1 MRAAQLLLVLLA
13 TAAPLILAAVLRG
26 LPPSSLGDAG
36 LGWVVP
42 ALGVGVAVA
51 GSLATLSCLVAG
63 LRDGSLAALLLAGAS
78 AAVVG
83 GAIGLASG
91 TAGLSLAVT
100 GISGFVLAAVFAERV
115 ETLVHGRRTRLA
127 MAAATVLVGGA
138 VAVAEI
144 APATSAVV
152 GPVGPALLLAAAALA
167 AAGAISAT
175 RTQMSVIAG
184 VTAVAAVSLWLAR
197 GADAELV
204 LGLVALLGASLL
216 MARSMLG
223 GASVV
228 LPTLAGD
235 VALPAL
241 AEHVADGVL
250 RFDGHLQLR
259 AWNPA
264 AAGLLALDD
273 ASAGARL
280 EDLLGIS
287 LAELPIAGGTPT
299 AATVAGDLEA
309 ALHHDGGGLTVVL
322 RDPGT
327 SRDADRLGRELRA
340 TIEELFGMRRMVEL
354 QRAELERAAAVDALT
369 GVASRTAILE
379 RLEMEV
385 AEARRYQ
392 HPVAIVLLDVDRFSA
407 LNAAHGVAAGDAAL
421 REVALR
427 IRLRVRQADSLG
439 RWGSDGFVA
448 ILPHTDE
455 AGAATFA
462 DVLRGKVA
470 LRPLRLDDVEV
481 AVTISAGVAV
491 MRPGEELDRDG
502 FLGRAEEALSSARSA
517 GGDTIAL
524 DRLHGLA
531 RLEERRAPRPRPA
544 AAADEAGDDAGT

>member
-1 MRAAQLLLVLLA
+1 MRAARVLLVLLA
-13 TAAPLILAAVLRG
+13 TAAPLTLAGVLRA
-26 LPPSSLGDAG
+26 LPPASLSDAG

-42 ALGVGVAVA
+42 ALGVGLSVA
-51 GSLATLSCLVAG
+51 GSLAMLSCLVAG

-78 AAVVG
+78 AALVG

-91 TAGLSLAVT
+91 TAALSLAMT
-100 GISGFVLAAVFAERV
+100 GIAGFVLAAAFAERV

-127 MAAATVLVGGA
+127 VAAATVLFGGA

-152 GPVGPALLLAAAALA
+152 EPVGPALLLAAAVLA
-167 AAGAISAT
+167 AAGAIAAR
-175 RTQMSVIAG
+175 RTQMVVVAG
-184 VTAVAAVSLWLAR
+184 LTAVAAVSLWLAR
-197 GADAELV
+197 GEDADLV
-204 LGLVALLGASLL
+204 FGLVALLGASLVT
-216 MARSMLG
+216 ARSMLG
-223 GASVV
+223 EASVI
-228 LPTLAGD
+228 LPALAGE

-241 AEHVADGVL
+241 VDHVADGVL

-264 AAGLLALDD
+264 AASLLALDD

-280 EDLLGIS
+280 EDLLGLS
-287 LAELPIAGGTPT
+287 LAELPIGGGTPT
-299 AATVAGDLEA
+299 AATVAGDLDV

-322 RDPGT
+322 RNPGT
-327 SRDADRLGRELRA
+327 SPDADRLGRELRA
-340 TIEELFGMRRMVEL
+340 TIEELLGVRRTVEL

-407 LNAAHGVAAGDAAL
+407 LNASHGVAAGDAAL

-439 RWGSDGFVA
+439 RWGGDGFVA

-462 DVLRGKVA
+462 DVLRGRVA
-470 LRPLRLDDVEV
+470 QGPLRLGDVEV
-481 AVTISAGVAV
+481 AITISAGVAV
-491 MRPGEELDRDG
+491 MRPAEELDRDG
-502 FLGRAEEALSSARSA
+502 LIRRAEEALSSARSA
-517 GGDTIAL
+517 GGNTIAL

-531 RLEERRAPRPRPA
+531 RLAERRDPRPRPVA
-544 AAADEAGDDAGT
+544 SEDDTSDRGAT